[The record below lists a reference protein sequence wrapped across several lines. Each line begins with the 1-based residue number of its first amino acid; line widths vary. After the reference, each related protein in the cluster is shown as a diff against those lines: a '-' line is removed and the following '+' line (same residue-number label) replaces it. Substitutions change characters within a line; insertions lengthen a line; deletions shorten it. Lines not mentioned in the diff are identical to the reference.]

1 MVKPGSLLALLA
13 VGLFVAWF
21 LFLRPPAFLGGPT
34 SYVRV
39 SGVSMEPSLREGD
52 LAVVRKQGS
61 YSPGDVVAFRVP
73 KGEPGDGAIVIHRI
87 VGGSAEDGFI
97 MQGDN
102 KENPDLWRPTQD
114 DIVGGMW
121 FSVPLAGRLLAFLQS
136 PLLSAGLASGFA
148 VFLVLSGDAEEKR
161 PRKGSPGK
169 APQCRPAPLATPWSH
184 PVAAG
189 GCGVDGSTVGEGGIH
204 VAHVA
209 GYRRGGVNRRECCS
223 RLGCQVDGQWR
234 YAPGLHVSRGPGA
247 RGRHHR
253 HRPR

>member
-21 LFLRPPAFLGGPT
+21 LFLRPAFLGGPT

-39 SGVSMEPSLREGD
+39 SGVSMEPSLHQGD

-73 KGEPGDGAIVIHRI
+73 RGEAGDGSIVIHRI
-87 VGGSAEDGFI
+87 IGGTAEEGFI

-121 FSVPLAGRLLAFLQS
+121 FRVPRAGGVLPSLQDPLRL
-136 PLLSAGLASGFA
+136 AGLASGFA
-148 VFLVLSGDAEEKR
+148 VFLVLSADTEKKR
-161 PRKGSPGK
+161 PRKGSPGPGK
-169 APQCRPAPLATPWSH
+169 LLSAGRRRWRP
-184 PVAAG
+184 
-189 GCGVDGSTVGEGGIH
+189 
-204 VAHVA
+204 
-209 GYRRGGVNRRECCS
+209 
-223 RLGCQVDGQWR
+223 
-234 YAPGLHVSRGPGA
+234 PGLTLWA
-247 RGRHHR
+247 RRFEDREGRH
-253 HRPR
+253 P